1 RLGEETWF
9 RLGDRDL
16 ATHLWR
22 TRRLREGATLS
33 DVTEELRR
41 AFGIACRI
49 LPMTDHLA
57 PTRLRTTAGVLAFQE
72 YFVKLRQ
79 EPEVLEADFSA
90 AAASQAAP
98 GVLEALQQAQGII
111 LAPSNPVLSLG
122 PILAVPGVREALQTT
137 AAPVAAIS
145 PIVGG
150 KALKGPADRNLKS
163 LGMEASPAA
172 VAGLYRDFLDLFV
185 MDSQDAS
192 QGKEVE
198 QEGLRAVVVNTV
210 MTSPGIA
217 QELARTVLA
226 QFS

>member
-1 RLGEETWF
+1 MLF
-9 RLGDRDL
+9 R
-16 ATHLWR
+16 
-22 TRRLREGATLS
+22 S
-33 DVTEELRR
+33 
-41 AFGIACRI
+41 
-49 LPMTDHLA
+49 
-57 PTRLRTTAGVLAFQE
+57 AFQE

-90 AAASQAAP
+90 AAASPPAP
-98 GVLEALQQAQGII
+98 GVLESLREAQGII

-122 PILAVPGVREALQTT
+122 PILAVQGVREALQAT

-163 LGMEASPAA
+163 LGMEASAIA
-172 VAGLYRDFLDLFV
+172 VAELYRDFLDIFV
-185 MDSQDAS
+185 MDSQDVS

-198 QEGLRAVVVNTV
+198 QQGLRAVVVNTV
-210 MTSPGIA
+210 MSSPGIA

-226 QFS
+226 ALQTSR